1 MVPGM
6 DLRQLFA
13 ANLRRLRNAKG
24 LSQEALAY
32 EADIDRAYLSR
43 LERGA
48 SYVGLEIIGKLAD
61 VLEVQPMEFLRP
73 MKGLK
78 RTER

>member
-1 MVPGM
+1 MVPEM

-24 LSQEALAY
+24 LSQEALAH
-32 EADIDRAYLSR
+32 EADVDRAYISR

-48 SYVGLEIIGKLAD
+48 SYVGLEIVGKLAD

-73 MKGLK
+73 I
-78 RTER
+78 RRSRRAEN